1 MEIFILALAFLIGSI
16 PSGYIIG
23 KLYGVDVRSQG
34 SGNTGAT
41 NVSRV
46 LGKRAGVTTLLL
58 DILKGVVATQVAI
71 LFYRNNYFF
80 SYEDFYALAGFLS
93 FLGHCYSPFLNFNG
107 GKGVATGLGIFLVIS
122 PPTALIAVLLFAAVF
137 KLKGYVSLG
146 SIVAAISL
154 PFSCFFLFTH
164 STNTIL
170 ISALT
175 CLIVVYRHRENI
187 SRLIAGNENKFI
199 RKSS

>member
-154 PFSCFFLFTH
+154 PFSCFFLFTR